1 MEEKI
6 KALEEIS
13 KPVVDYLK
21 NNWDS
26 HCTVIITDCHIKL
39 VRDEIGIPMKEAPE
53 VPTQEQYEFIPSTS
67 EGICTGELCKNPD

>member
-21 NNWDS
+21 NNCDPY
-26 HCTVIITDCHIKL
+26 CTVIITDSHIKL
-39 VRDEIGIPMKEAPE
+39 VRDEIGIPVK
-53 VPTQEQYEFIPSTS
+53 S
-67 EGICTGELCKNPD
+67 DD